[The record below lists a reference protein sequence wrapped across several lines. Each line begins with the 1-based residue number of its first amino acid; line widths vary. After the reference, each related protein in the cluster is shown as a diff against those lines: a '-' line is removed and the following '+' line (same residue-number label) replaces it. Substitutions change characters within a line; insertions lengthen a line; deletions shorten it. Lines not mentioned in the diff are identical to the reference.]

1 MLLILIDRG
10 HVYKDLAAVQSLTE
24 LVNWSN
30 TQALAR
36 DLENVH
42 KCSSSKA
49 GTLLNWLIFFLN
61 HYINWFPINSYVCE
75 LFGSLQIFLTQRFRR
90 APSIYGLPSSFVQE
104 YFCLFELLFKQSKA
118 NKFESLYIW
127 TINNMTFEPLL
138 PCLTTTTHA
147 NDHRK
152 RMSCVHSLSEV
163 NHH

>member
-1 MLLILIDRG
+1 M
-10 HVYKDLAAVQSLTE
+10 V
-24 LVNWSN
+24 SN
-30 TQALAR
+30 Q
-36 DLENVH
+36 
-42 KCSSSKA
+42 
-49 GTLLNWLIFFLN
+49 FLCLW
-61 HYINWFPINSYVCE
+61 IIC
-75 LFGSLQIFLTQRFRR
+75 GSLQIFLRERFRR

-163 NHH
+163 NHHWKVATVNVTRALQSIDWKRHKWYLCKRSIS